1 MQQTGGFCV
10 SCSNLHKNCVY
21 LCMTKSFNSD
31 LFIADPTL
39 VSELGIELQTRPSPL
54 SPHKRMT
61 AMMEPFRYYSY
72 LLLSSLGDAVTFT
85 LFATLSWCTAWDNLV
100 TFIWL
105 FNTCQMK
112 CNEIS
117 GEHFCNF
124 LADVE
129 HCRGLVERTIIV
141 FVSLALTENKGESKK
156 FKKRN
161 ADFIC

>member
-1 MQQTGGFCV
+1 M
-10 SCSNLHKNCVY
+10 
-21 LCMTKSFNSD
+21 
-31 LFIADPTL
+31 
-39 VSELGIELQTRPSPL
+39 
-54 SPHKRMT
+54 
-61 AMMEPFRYYSY
+61 
-72 LLLSSLGDAVTFT
+72 
-85 LFATLSWCTAWDNLV
+85 

-112 CNEIS
+112 CSEIS

-129 HCRGLVERTIIV
+129 HCTGLVERTIIV

-161 ADFIC
+161 ADFVC